1 MTHDEEDNQISNNDK
16 INSSNFSITASFS
29 EPVLNPIIVLS
40 GHPNLGTV
48 SYPMS
53 LKSGT
58 NSSSWGYD
66 LSLQTLPDGNYTL
79 TAQVTGTD
87 LVGNQITNTNTLTIE
102 VDTQIPTLTISSNLG
117 IHRSNTA
124 NANDNISVSAQ
135 FSEEMIQYPK
145 ITLTGICLL
154 YTSPSPRDS

>member
-1 MTHDEEDNQISNNDK
+1 
-16 INSSNFSITASFS
+16 
-29 EPVLNPIIVLS
+29 
-40 GHPNLGTV
+40 
-48 SYPMS
+48 MS

-102 VDTQIPTLTISSNLG
+102 VDTQIPTLIISSNLG
-117 IHRSNTA
+117 IHKSNTA

-145 ITLTGICLL
+145 ITLTGIASNVNMTSVNSSGTFCSFQIFLRSNLPSVFSPKTAIVYAVRFCL
-154 YTSPSPRDS
+154 